1 MKGKCVDN
9 MSTHYQKLLTCFEKW
24 ADDSACFLINE
35 TFCDPSFILQDDCF
49 NSLTNFETNAYYEQR
64 VHGINFW
71 WPCDCNTEDAR

>member
-1 MKGKCVDN
+1 MENNGQREMCSH

-49 NSLTNFETNAYYEQR
+49 NSLNEPISKQMHIMSKE
-64 VHGINFW
+64 
-71 WPCDCNTEDAR
+71 CME